1 MSVQIR
7 SNFVPPI
14 LSTSAPNCMGRMLC
28 RHLSRPAPDQVR
40 HRRRRF
46 VACQVLPDFTRT
58 AAARF
63 NCLATSRTH
72 LPCSRLHAR
81 LAGCIAALAGRLLPY
96 PFTPHQIA
104 SHGRTGG
111 SPLCC
116 GCSRRAVASSAP
128 PLAVSWGNRIGHT
141 DWESGS
147 SSTDNCR
154 Q

>member
-1 MSVQIR
+1 MEQLCTPDSVHICTPLLGDKCFAVICLARRLIR
-7 SNFVPPI
+7 SGH
-14 LSTSAPNCMGRMLC
+14 CG
-28 RHLSRPAPDQVR
+28 
-40 HRRRRF
+40 RRF

-58 AAARF
+58 AATRF

-81 LAGCIAALAGRLLPY
+81 LAGCIAASAGRLLPY
-96 PFTPHQIA
+96 PFTPHQFA
-104 SHGRTGG
+104 SQGCAGG
-111 SPLCC
+111 SALCC
-116 GCSRRAVASSAP
+116 GCSRRAVANSAP

-147 SSTDNCR
+147 SSADNCR